1 MFELLDVFKLVG
13 AIFWLV
19 KNVLSFSVVGIG
31 NGTKML
37 STMLAGSKVS
47 VPYQYQYKTLR

>member
-1 MFELLDVFKLVG
+1 MEEANRTVCCVFL
-13 AIFWLV
+13 
-19 KNVLSFSVVGIG
+19 SVVGIG

-47 VPYQYQYKTLR
+47 VSTYVKNRRQCLQQSFIFI